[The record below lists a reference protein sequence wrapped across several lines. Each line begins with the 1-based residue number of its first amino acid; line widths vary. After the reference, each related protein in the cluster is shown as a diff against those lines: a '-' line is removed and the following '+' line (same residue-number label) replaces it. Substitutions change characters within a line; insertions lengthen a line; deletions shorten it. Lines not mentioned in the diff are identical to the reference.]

1 MLQRVCVFCGS
12 SPGHD
17 PRFREVAQDV
27 GRTLAEAGLELVY
40 GGGRIGL
47 MGAVA
52 EAALA
57 AGGRVTGIIPE
68 ALDRREVGFRELSE
82 FIVVD
87 SMHERKRLMAER
99 SDAFVALP
107 GGFGTFEEFCEILT
121 WAQLGIHAKPV
132 GLLDVEG
139 YYEGLL
145 AFLDRAR
152 DKGFVRAAHHELL
165 IVDTEPGRLI
175 DRLASRTGPARLS
188 APPSPAGSRP

>member
-27 GRTLAEAGLELVY
+27 GRTLAEAGLEVVY

-68 ALDRREVGFRELSE
+68 ALDRREVGFRDLTE

-107 GGFGTFEEFCEILT
+107 GGFGTFEEFCEIVT
-121 WAQLGIHAKPV
+121 WSQLGMHAKPCI
-132 GLLDVEG
+132 LLNAYG
-139 YYEGLL
+139 YYDPMV
-145 AFLDRAR
+145 AMFDRAQAE
-152 DKGFVRAAHHELL
+152 GFVREAHRRIVLTIRQSAELL
-165 IVDTEPGRLI
+165 AALRTYEAPAT
-175 DRLASRTGPARLS
+175 DRWLTGAQT
-188 APPSPAGSRP
+188 